1 MASLSK
7 YGLHGTPEK
16 VLQKVDTDHH
26 GFLLDVLL
34 SNAAKY
40 TEKGG
45 VRLSFR
51 MEGAGDN
58 FVMIGVSVADTGIG
72 IMPEDMSRLFTEFE
86 RLNPQKIRGIEGAGL
101 RLAIT
106 HRMLSLM
113 GSTLEAES
121 AYGVG
126 SRFFFTLRQAVT
138 SWEAIVEF
146 SPTMPAPARKKS
158 RSPFVT
164 PDARILIADDT
175 PMNLQVL

>member
-7 YGLHGTPEK
+7 YGLHGAPEK

-34 SNAAKY
+34 SNAVKY

-86 RLNPQKIRGIEGAGL
+86 RLNPKKHAAL
-101 RLAIT
+101 RAPGWALPLPT
-106 HRMLSLM
+106 
-113 GSTLEAES
+113 EC
-121 AYGVG
+121 
-126 SRFFFTLRQAVT
+126 
-138 SWEAIVEF
+138 
-146 SPTMPAPARKKS
+146 SP
-158 RSPFVT
+158 
-164 PDARILIADDT
+164 
-175 PMNLQVL
+175 